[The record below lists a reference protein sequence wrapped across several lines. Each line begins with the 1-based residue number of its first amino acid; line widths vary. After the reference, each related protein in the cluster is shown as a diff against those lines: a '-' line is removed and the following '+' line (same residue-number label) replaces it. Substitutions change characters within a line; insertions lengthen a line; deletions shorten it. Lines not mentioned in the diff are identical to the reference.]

1 VEISPGLGIL
11 IMMNNYFHDVA
22 TALLAAGAYTLW
34 VLTRVHD
41 GHSDPQASAFFV
53 AACRRLTLLVKIA
66 LSWIIMGGIPRTIF
80 YQDFEW
86 ANAAGKGQIPALI
99 VKHLLIAV
107 MLGAGAYGWLRLR
120 QRLRTARAVTQES
133 ESEST
138 APQSPL
144 Q

>member
-1 VEISPGLGIL
+1 VEISPGLGVL

-34 VLTRVHD
+34 VLIRVHD
-41 GHSDPQASAFFV
+41 NHPGPQASALFV

-66 LSWIIMGGIPRTIF
+66 LAWIIFGGIPRTIF

-99 VKHLLIAV
+99 VKHVLIAV
-107 MLGAGAYGWLRLR
+107 MLIAGAYGWLRLR
-120 QRLRTARAVTQES
+120 RRLRGARAVFQEP
-133 ESEST
+133 EST
-138 APQSPL
+138 VPESPL

>member
-1 VEISPGLGIL
+1 VEIGPGLGIL

-34 VLTRVHD
+34 LLTRVHD
-41 GHSDPQASAFFV
+41 GHSGPQASAFFV

-66 LSWIIMGGIPRTIF
+66 IAWIIIGGIPRTIF

-99 VKHLLIAV
+99 VKHLMIAV
-107 MLGAGAYGWLRLR
+107 MLAAGAYGWLRLR
-120 QRLRTARAVTQES
+120 QRLRKAQAVSLEAES
-133 ESEST
+133 P
-138 APQSPL
+138 APESPL